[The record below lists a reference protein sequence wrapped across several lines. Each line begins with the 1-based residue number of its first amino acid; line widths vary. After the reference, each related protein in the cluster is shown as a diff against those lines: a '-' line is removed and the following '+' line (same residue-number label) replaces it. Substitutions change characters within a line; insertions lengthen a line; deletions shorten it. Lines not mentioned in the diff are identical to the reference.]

1 MTYKI
6 AICDD
11 SQADRDYVA
20 TLVRRWASEAD
31 NSAHI

>member
-20 TLVRRWASEAD
+20 SLVRRWASEGL
-31 NSAHI
+31 SLIHI